1 MIQMMGT
8 NVSLMTA
15 VINNPVVV
23 IIPALSIIIG
33 GLAAWAFLKGREAFN
48 QSNVMQ
54 NASELS
60 HSDQGDSEPEY
71 RKNSVVIC
79 RALGKAFGT
88 VNGICINSAICLGL
102 GLGGVNGML
111 GLFGLP
117 ELQGLVSF
125 ALLGIFAVAGGY
137 QSYRFTG
144 DSIRSVW
151 AQLGVWIAREHR
163 TFDKVTVVS
172 MGMSFLLG
180 LALAVISSNA
190 IIALP
195 IFTVGGLLASSSGMV
210 AGIVG
215 VFTIIAVT
223 SLFGDFFS
231 RFLESSFKD
240 KRLKQIAGSAAPGV
254 FSWVLGCGAG
264 LSVIYIPAISSLPV
278 ISSMSLGLGSPL
290 IPSLGI
296 GLAAIFLTKAVLS
309 VALDRTGNFF
319 KQLLNIW
326 RAFLFTC
333 ASAGAVAFGLSSFV
347 YFSQFNII
355 LASAVLVVSTIV
367 LGAFYCATSMQSDTV
382 AVNQD
387 RFNLLQETG
396 QSEYVGGCNAER
408 SRELEH
414 AVRESTVKG
423 LAASSSQLNSEIEG
437 AEKDQE
443 GRSQK
448 AVGPSS

>member
-1 MIQMMGT
+1 IYKAKVDAERSEFEQPLQQCLTAVVLLLPLTLIGVPLVPSGVMMFAGLSVLGAFMGGLVLAKSYSANSGSWVGRLLRGLIGLSSLIMPIASSIPLVIQMMGT

-33 GLAAWAFLKGREAFN
+33 GLAALAFLKGREAFN
-48 QSNVMQ
+48 
-54 NASELS
+54 
-60 HSDQGDSEPEY
+60 HSDQGDAEPEY
-71 RKNSVVIC
+71 RKKSVVIC

-125 ALLGIFAVAGGY
+125 ALLGVFAVAGGY

-151 AQLGVWIAREHR
+151 AQLGVWIARENR
-163 TFDKVTVVS
+163 TFDKMTAVS

-195 IFTVGGLLASSSGMV
+195 IFTGGGLLASSSGMV

-231 RFLESSFKD
+231 RFLESSLNEIISKAKANAHRSIFEKPFKQC
-240 KRLKQIAGSAAPGV
+240 LTAVVLLLLLILIGV
-254 FSWVLGCGAG
+254 PLVPSGIMMFAG
-264 LSVIYIPAISSLPV
+264 LSV
-278 ISSMSLGLGSPL
+278 
-290 IPSLGI
+290 
-296 GLAAIFLTKAVLS
+296 
-309 VALDRTGNFF
+309 
-319 KQLLNIW
+319 
-326 RAFLFTC
+326 
-333 ASAGAVAFGLSSFV
+333 
-347 YFSQFNII
+347 
-355 LASAVLVVSTIV
+355 
-367 LGAFYCATSMQSDTV
+367 LGAFM
-382 AVNQD
+382 
-387 RFNLLQETG
+387 
-396 QSEYVGGCNAER
+396 GG
-408 SRELEH
+408 
-414 AVRESTVKG
+414 
-423 LAASSSQLNSEIEG
+423 
-437 AEKDQE
+437 
-443 GRSQK
+443 
-448 AVGPSS
+448 